1 MTENKKIIY
10 IILIFLL
17 LPFVRVNAEELND
30 SIALTRDNSEDRKII
45 NDWIESYQKYFENND
60 FAAVEK
66 SIGRFE
72 ANSRH
77 SKTYFLKRIKAL
89 MHNNKTIQSEI
100 EYVSV
105 RKHYAKPNIYGLNFH
120 QKINADS
127 FSESGW
133 FFMLWDFNG
142 EKPAIHI
149 CTYQS
154 DEEVAK
160 NGVFTLGDFFIP

>member
-1 MTENKKIIY
+1 MKIIY
-10 IILIFLL
+10 ITLILLL
-17 LPFVRVNAEELND
+17 LPLFRVNAVELND
-30 SIALTRDNSEDRKII
+30 SIALTRDNSEERKII
-45 NDWIESYQKYFENND
+45 NDWIESYKKYFENND

-66 SIGRFE
+66 SLGGFD
-72 ANSRH
+72 ANSCQ
-77 SKTYFLKRIKAL
+77 SKTDFLKTVKIL
-89 MHNNKTIQSEI
+89 MHKNKTIQSEI

-127 FSESGW
+127 FSKSGW

-160 NGVFTLGDFFIP
+160 NGVFTLVDFFIP